1 MTLGYRTVKNTAA
14 RAGQQLATWPGV
26 TRLAVETWIT
36 QTSNPAR
43 DAGHKIAPAGARSR
57 RSFTAMLAAFLLTA
71 AAPLAIHAQ
80 DNKVVTVSAAAD
92 MEPVL
97 QVVGPI
103 FEQKTGLKLKVSFAS
118 SATLAQ
124 QIQNGAPAD
133 IFFSADFYFAEQVV
147 ADGLTE
153 TKSPIPYAKGL
164 LVLWTRKGSRFS
176 PLSIDALSRK
186 DLGPVAVANPDR
198 APYGRSAVIVLKRM
212 KLWDNVAPHIVQAES
227 VAQAGQFA
235 LSGNAELA
243 MMSQTIAMSPAY
255 RDKGTFVLFP
265 FSQYPEIIQSA
276 VILKKGA
283 NVEGAHKLLNFVL
296 SDQVQQNLSKLGLQA
311 VK

>member
-1 MTLGYRTVKNTAA
+1 MTLGYRTSTDAVVRTAKNTVN
-14 RAGQQLATWPGV
+14 RT
-26 TRLAVETWIT
+26 
-36 QTSNPAR
+36 
-43 DAGHKIAPAGARSR
+43 SR
-57 RSFTAMLAAFLLTA
+57 RSFTAMLAALLIA
-71 AAPLAIHAQ
+71 AATPPTLHAQ
-80 DNKVVTVSAAAD
+80 DKVVTVAAAAD
-92 MEPVL
+92 MEPVF
-97 QVVGPI
+97 QAVGPV
-103 FEQKTGLKLKVSFAS
+103 FEKTTGMKLKVSFAS

-124 QIQNGAPAD
+124 QIQNGSPAD
-133 IFFSADFYFAEQVV
+133 IFFSADFYFAEQLV
-147 ADGLTE
+147 ASGLTE
-153 TKSPIPYAKGL
+153 TKSPTPYAKGL
-164 LVLWTRKGSRFS
+164 LVLWARNGSRFK
-176 PLSIDALSRK
+176 PLSIDVLSRK
-186 DLGPVAVANPDR
+186 DLGPVALANPDR

-227 VAQAGQFA
+227 VSQAAQFA

-283 NVEGAHKLLNFVL
+283 NVEGAHALLRFML
-296 SDQVQQNLSKLGLQA
+296 SDQVQQNLPKLGLQS

>member
-1 MTLGYRTVKNTAA
+1 
-14 RAGQQLATWPGV
+14 
-26 TRLAVETWIT
+26 
-36 QTSNPAR
+36 
-43 DAGHKIAPAGARSR
+43 
-57 RSFTAMLAAFLLTA
+57 MLAAVFLA
-71 AAPLAIHAQ
+71 AFAPLALHAQ
-80 DNKVVTVSAAAD
+80 DKVVTVAAAAD
-92 MEPVL
+92 MEPVM
-97 QVVGPI
+97 QVIGPI
-103 FEQKTGLKLKVSFAS
+103 FEKKTGLKLKISFAS

-124 QIQNGAPAD
+124 QIQNGSPAD
-133 IFFSADFYFAEQVV
+133 IFFSADFYFAEQLV
-147 ADGLTE
+147 ASNLAE

-164 LVLWTRKGSRFS
+164 LVLWTGNGSRFK

-186 DLGPVAVANPDR
+186 DLGAVAIANPDR

-227 VAQAGQFA
+227 VSQAAQFA

-243 MMSQTIAMSPAY
+243 MISQTIAMSPAY

-276 VILKKGA
+276 VILKKGD
-283 NVEGAHKLLNFVL
+283 NIQGAHALLDFVL
-296 SDQVQQNLSKLGLQA
+296 SNEVQQNLHKLGLES